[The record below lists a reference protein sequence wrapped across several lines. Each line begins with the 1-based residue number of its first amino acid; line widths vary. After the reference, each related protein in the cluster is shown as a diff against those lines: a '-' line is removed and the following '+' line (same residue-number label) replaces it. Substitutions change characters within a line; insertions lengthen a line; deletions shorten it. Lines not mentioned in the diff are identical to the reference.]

1 MDWNNNWSNGWNNGN
16 NWGNATYQQ
25 PNPQPNV
32 SPVRF
37 QQNQQN
43 SYLPGRMVNSENDVI
58 PGELPM
64 DGTYEIFVQN
74 DGKMIYAKTI
84 GGDGKVKT
92 LCYTLIEDAQQHP
105 SSQNQSVPSQEV
117 NQSQNN
123 QQNDVLGNVQAALIT
138 VLQRLDALETN
149 MSQYQSKNKRT
160 QNAPATDVKE

>member
-1 MDWNNNWSNGWNNGN
+1 MDWNNNWGNGWNNGN

-74 DGKMIYAKTI
+74 DRKMIYAKTI

-92 LCYTLIEDAQQHP
+92 LYYTLIEDAQQQP
-105 SSQNQSVPSQEV
+105 IAQNQPVPPHLV
-117 NQSQNN
+117 NQDQ
-123 QQNDVLGNVQAALIT
+123 NVQQSDALANIQGALIQA
-138 VLQRLDALETN
+138 LQRLDALETS
-149 MSQYQSKNKRT
+149 MSQNQNKKKNV
-160 QNAPATDVKE
+160 QNSPASETKE